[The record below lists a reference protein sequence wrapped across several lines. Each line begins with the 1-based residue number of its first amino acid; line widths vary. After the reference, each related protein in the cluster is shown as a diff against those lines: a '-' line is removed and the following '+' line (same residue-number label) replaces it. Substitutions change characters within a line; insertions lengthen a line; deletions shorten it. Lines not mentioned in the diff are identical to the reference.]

1 MTAWLI
7 LDVDLTFNDKL
18 KPITSGYRGDLQAS
32 DSDIYYGMHFVSAP
46 STISPGDH
54 LKMQMVLRAYP
65 MDPCVSF
72 QVGKRVLLKEG
83 PLTRAEGVITGRR
96 EHESPANTLSELS
109 RDLPIKL

>member
-32 DSDIYYGMHFVSAP
+32 DSDIYYGMQFVSAP

-72 QVGKRVLLKEG
+72 SGRQKSPPQRG
-83 PLTRAEGVITGRR
+83 PSY
-96 EHESPANTLSELS
+96 ES
-109 RDLPIKL
+109 